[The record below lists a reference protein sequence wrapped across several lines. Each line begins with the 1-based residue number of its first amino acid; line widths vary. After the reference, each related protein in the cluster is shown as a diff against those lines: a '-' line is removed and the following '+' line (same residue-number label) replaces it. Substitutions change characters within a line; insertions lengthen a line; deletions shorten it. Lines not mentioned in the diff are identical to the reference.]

1 MKTYPSSLT
10 DSQWS
15 AILGILDDKRKR
27 KHSLREIFNA
37 LFYLLKTGCQWRML
51 PFHFPS
57 WKLVYYYFNVSSEI
71 YLVNFSKIYLRF
83 IGVKLIG
90 YQASDYMDKSIL
102 WFSVSGMF

>member
-1 MKTYPSSLT
+1 MASPVVGPSVGFCFDNNT
-10 DSQWS
+10 
-15 AILGILDDKRKR
+15 
-27 KHSLREIFNA
+27 
-37 LFYLLKTGCQWRML
+37 
-51 PFHFPS
+51 
-57 WKLVYYYFNVSSEI
+57 NVSSEI